1 MRDLANKQKIVE
13 FMRAFGRLARNEAEV
28 FLTGGSTAVL
38 EGWRDSTAD
47 IDLKFVPELDELFR
61 GIPAIKESLMLNV
74 ELASPPDFIPEL
86 PGWRDRCTYIG
97 SEGKV
102 SFYSYDPY
110 SQALSKIERG
120 HEKDVL
126 DVRAM
131 FDRKLIEPAKLVEL
145 FTQIEP
151 NLYKYPAIDTKSFAQ
166 AVRRAVEEWKLDRL

>member
-74 ELASPPDFIPEL
+74 
-86 PGWRDRCTYIG
+86 
-97 SEGKV
+97 
-102 SFYSYDPY
+102 
-110 SQALSKIERG
+110 
-120 HEKDVL
+120 
-126 DVRAM
+126 
-131 FDRKLIEPAKLVEL
+131 
-145 FTQIEP
+145 
-151 NLYKYPAIDTKSFAQ
+151 
-166 AVRRAVEEWKLDRL
+166 